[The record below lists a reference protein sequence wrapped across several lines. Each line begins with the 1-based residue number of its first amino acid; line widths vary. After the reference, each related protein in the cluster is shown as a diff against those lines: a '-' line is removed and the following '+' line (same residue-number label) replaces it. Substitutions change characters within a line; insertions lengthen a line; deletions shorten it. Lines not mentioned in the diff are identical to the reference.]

1 MPLNKCRIC
10 SNQSYDLVDITK
22 EALAILF
29 ETNYLELVDA
39 WHQRDLLRFSSK
51 STILID
57 LLGDVERVLA
67 SDGRFLLGNWLRD
80 AKLKGADA
88 EERALL
94 EWNARLQITLW
105 GDYKIREIFDYAG
118 EAWSS
123 LVEDYYAPRWRVFF
137 EVAEDQRWVIA
148 I

>member
-1 MPLNKCRIC
+1 M
-10 SNQSYDLVDITK
+10 DITK

-57 LLGDVERVLA
+57 LLGDMERVLA
-67 SDGRFLLGNWLRD
+67 SDGRFLLGND
-80 AKLKGADA
+80 
-88 EERALL
+88 
-94 EWNARLQITLW
+94 
-105 GDYKIREIFDYAG
+105 
-118 EAWSS
+118 
-123 LVEDYYAPRWRVFF
+123 YAPRWRVFF